1 MFLLSTSHDR
11 HHSLTPVTM
20 ADLVSSMLDSL
31 DRRTVVT
38 TATAFTLGLLV
49 RGFLVPQKHG
59 HVVPSPLTTLLP
71 KIPAEQ
77 HAELPYPPDSLPG
90 ARDVVTPYGTIR
102 VYEFGPE
109 DGRKVLMVHGIST
122 PCLALGCV
130 AHALA
135 DKGCRVMLFDLFGRG
150 YSENPGD
157 LPHDLR
163 LFSTQI
169 LLALSSSPLPWKRF
183 SMIGYSLGGGISAGF
198 TSYFP
203 EMVEALVLLC
213 PSGLIRQRHISKT
226 SRVLYSEGVIPE
238 PLLLRL
244 VKRRLKTPLYPPK
257 QQNDDK
263 IGATKAAKAEVP
275 IESNSTAMISKKY
288 PNVTIDKAI
297 VHQVDYH
304 EAFAGAFMSS
314 IRYGPIQYQ
323 HARWTSMAENLKQR
337 SSGDNL
343 HKVLI
348 VAGEF
353 DSIIDATE
361 LREDATELLGDHLEY
376 HVVSAGHD
384 APIVKGPEIVELIW
398 KAWQQ

>member
-1 MFLLSTSHDR
+1 MDT
-11 HHSLTPVTM
+11 
-20 ADLVSSMLDSL
+20 L
-31 DRRTVVT
+31 DRQTVVI
-38 TATAFTLGLLV
+38 ASAAFTLGLLV

-59 HVVPSPLTTLLP
+59 HIVPSPLTTLLP
-71 KIPAEQ
+71 KIPVDQ
-77 HAELPYPPDSLPG
+77 HTELPYPPDSLPG
-90 ARDVVTPYGTIR
+90 ARDVATPYGSIR

-109 DGRKVLMVHGIST
+109 DGRKVLLVHGIST
-122 PCLALGCV
+122 PCLALGGV
-130 AHALA
+130 AHALV

-169 LLALSSSPLPWKRF
+169 LLALSSSPLAWKQF
-183 SMIGYSLGGGISAGF
+183 SMVGYSLGGGISAGF

-226 SRVLYSEGVIPE
+226 SRVIYSEGVIPE

-244 VKRRLKTPLYPPK
+244 VKRRLQTPLYPPK
-257 QQNDDK
+257 KQSDDK
-263 IGATKAAKAEVP
+263 IGASKAAKAEVP
-275 IESNSTAMISKKY
+275 IESNSTALVSKKY
-288 PNVTIDKAI
+288 PNVTVDKAV
-297 VHQVDYH
+297 VHQVDFH
-304 EAFAGAFMSS
+304 HAFVGAFMSS

-323 HARWTSMAENLKQR
+323 HARWTAVAESLKQR
-337 SSGDNL
+337 SSGDKL
-343 HKVLI
+343 HKVII
-348 VAGEF
+348 VAGDR

-361 LREDATELLGDHLEY
+361 LREDASELLGDHLEY

-384 APIVKGPEIVELIW
+384 APIVKSTEVVELIW
-398 KAWQQ
+398 DAWQR